1 YPKNKHA
8 FLDPPGVVDFPAP
21 ALHETGVPNP
31 VGASRIGPTHAL
43 QNLCRDCA
51 EGCAVHKV
59 RGYSSLIVYKRGLP
73 VRMNFGSKQ
82 VAKANSS
89 LRAVSARR
97 ANHPDQCLHS

>member
-1 YPKNKHA
+1 MRA
-8 FLDPPGVVDFPAP
+8 FCKRDR
-21 ALHETGVPNP
+21 
-31 VGASRIGPTHAL
+31 SAL
-43 QNLCRDCA
+43 QNLCRHCA
-51 EGCAVHKV
+51 PGCVMH
-59 RGYSSLIVYKRGLP
+59 RLGGYSSLIVYIGELP